1 MRNFLKL
8 ADGVNVKPLVNAL
21 YRKPDL
27 WKADDFLRKYPQ
39 GPFGDTDTI
48 YLRFQDHVQ
57 VQSAEEEELYKQNK
71 LAGHDLHECPWRPE
85 VDQLPEARA
94 LIMALMTA
102 TGATRLGRCMINRLV
117 PGGKIFRHADSPW
130 HASYW
135 DRYHIV
141 LQSEPGNVFMCGD
154 EQLWMRPGEIWWFQN
169 AIEHEVVNNSSDDR
183 IHLVVDLRF

>member
-1 MRNFLKL
+1 MRNFFKL

-39 GPFGDTDTI
+39 GPFGDTDTV

-141 LQSEPGNVFMCGD
+141 LQSEPGNVFTCGD
-154 EQLWMRPGEIWWFQN
+154 EQVWMRPGEIWWFQN
-169 AIEHEVVNNSSDDR
+169 AIEHEVVNNSADDR

>member
-8 ADGVNVKPLVNAL
+8 AEGVNVKPLVNAL

-39 GPFGDTDTI
+39 GPFGDTDTV

-117 PGGKIFRHADSPW
+117 QGGKIFRHADSPW

-141 LQSEPGNVFMCGD
+141 LQSEPGNVFTCGE
-154 EQLWMRPGEIWWFQN
+154 EQIWMRPGEIWWFQN
-169 AIEHEVVNNSSDDR
+169 AIEHEVVNNSADDR

>member
-39 GPFGDTDTI
+39 GPFGDTDTV

-85 VDQLPEARA
+85 VDQLPETRA

-141 LQSEPGNVFMCGD
+141 LQSEPGNVFTCGD
-154 EQLWMRPGEIWWFQN
+154 EQVWMRPGEIWWFQN
-169 AIEHEVVNNSSDDR
+169 AIEHEVVNNSADDR

>member
-39 GPFGDTDTI
+39 GPFGDTDTV

-57 VQSAEEEELYKQNK
+57 VQSVEEEELYKQNK

-117 PGGKIFRHADSPW
+117 PAGKIFRHADSPW

-154 EQLWMRPGEIWWFQN
+154 EQIWMRPGEIWWFQN
-169 AIEHEVVNNSSDDR
+169 AIEHEVVNNSADDR